1 MFVILKGF
9 DDDAFRLV
17 AGYYF
22 VGELLAAARTT
33 TNWGSL

>member
-22 VGELLAAARTT
+22 VGELLAAH